1 MCGISGI
8 LSPISEKH
16 QLVNQS
22 IEEISHRGPDEQGF
36 YLGENCTLGMCR
48 LAILDVAHGQQPSFN
63 ANKTVVSVFNGE
75 IYNFREL
82 QQLLRMQGVNVD
94 SSGDSALIPY
104 LYEAYGSDFPQLLQ
118 GMFAIAVYDIER
130 DELVL
135 ARDRLGKK
143 PLWYSPNKD
152 LFAFSS
158 ELKGLFRLG
167 VRKEVETR
175 SLEEYLRFGY
185 INTPRSAYRNVFQVP
200 PASIMTLCKNQI
212 SISEY
217 WSTSDSKEISISFPE
232 AVEETER
239 LIRQAVKSRLVS
251 ERPIGA
257 FLSGGIDSTIVTAL
271 MQEESESR
279 VHSFSIGFSDPKFD
293 ESHFSRQI
301 AEIIGTIHH
310 EKVVQPQPEL
320 ILNELGKMLDHPFAD
335 SSIIPMY
342 LLSKFAR
349 EKLVVALSG
358 DGGDEAFAGYARYR
372 AGLLLNT
379 INPILTLNPS
389 RLLPTNRVENSRIR
403 KLLRHSNRRTPKERY
418 RGFQSLLENRDIG
431 YLLNPE
437 LIGLNTSDDFDLLW
451 NSLPTENLLRKMQE
465 MDFKT
470 YLPGDLMYKVD
481 ISSMA
486 NSLEVRSPFL
496 DFRVVEFGLSLPNRF
511 KIQNGESKFILREI
525 ARKYVPAKLV
535 NRPKMGFAIP
545 RGRWLRE
552 ELRTMVWD
560 VLLDESSRNR
570 GWYQQENLK
579 KVLMKHQSGVQLDS
593 TIWPI
598 FMLELWARN
607 WID

>member
-8 LSPISEKH
+8 VSPISKKH
-16 QLVNQS
+16 QLVTQS
-22 IEEISHRGPDEQGF
+22 IQEIAHRGPDERGF

-63 ANKTVVSVFNGE
+63 ANKSIVSVFNGE

-94 SSGDSALIPY
+94 FFGDSALIPY

-118 GMFAIAVYDIER
+118 GMFAIAVYDVER
-130 DELVL
+130 DKLVL
-135 ARDRLGKK
+135 VRDRLGKK
-143 PLWYSPNKD
+143 PLWYSPNKG

-158 ELKGLFRLG
+158 ELKGLFKLG
-167 VRKEVETR
+167 IRKEVETKN
-175 SLEEYLRFGY
+175 LEEYLHFGF
-185 INTPRSAYRNVFQVP
+185 INSPRSAYRNVFQVP
-200 PASIMTLCKNQI
+200 PASIMILRDNQI

-239 LIRQAVKSRLVS
+239 LLRQAVKSRLVS

-293 ESHFSRQI
+293 ETRFSRQI
-301 AEIIGTIHH
+301 AEVIGTIHH
-310 EKVVQPQPEL
+310 EKVIQPQPEL
-320 ILNELGKMLDHPFAD
+320 ILNELGKMLDQPFAD
-335 SSIIPMY
+335 SSIIPTY
-342 LLSKFAR
+342 LLSKFAK

-358 DGGDEAFAGYARYR
+358 DGGDEAFGGYERYR

-379 INPILTLNPS
+379 INPILALNPS
-389 RLLPTNRVENSRIR
+389 RFFPANRMENQRIR
-403 KLLRHSNRRTPKERY
+403 KLLKHSDKKTPKERY
-418 RGFQSLLENRDIG
+418 RGFQTLLDNRDIS

-437 LIGLNTSDDFDLLW
+437 LFEHSVSDYFDLIW
-451 NSLPTENLLRKMQE
+451 NSLPTEKLLRKMQE

-511 KIQNGESKFILREI
+511 KVRNRESKFILKEI
-525 ARKYVPAKLV
+525 AKKHAPAKFM

-560 VLLDESSRNR
+560 VLLDDTSRNR

-579 KVLMKHQSGVQLDS
+579 KLLIRHQSGIQLDS
-593 TIWPI
+593 IIWPI